1 MIRHICLSILFIA
14 LALPASTLN
23 AQLSDRE
30 LVMMMTQQ
38 DVLVWERAARTI
50 RDAES
55 EIRSANRILQQ
66 KQPGIMQT
74 QDDIRQMHS
83 RARESIANANQRIQA
98 SRQIQT
104 NLRQRY
110 AAKAG
115 GGSQAG
121 AAPVTTSYTLDMPQI
136 GYRAFIES
144 EPVHMMRDLWQAGI
158 LRIYNGGVWR
168 ILPDGTYR
176 NEERINEIITRT
188 IIQFDTGRFSFRPT
202 PEFEFTINAV
212 NDKPEVMFPDKTR
225 LIAETPTALIYHEII
240 PDGSDW
246 IIASR
251 AINLESSQI
260 IMSRIQRVKNEYL
273 LAEMNKPAPILENSE
288 EETDAPQEE
297 YELPGAAVVG
307 ARIQDDSG
315 FISRLAET
323 GTDYLVRVQPAVSPF
338 SLANRRATAIAQ
350 NLLVNEGKLKLT
362 DFTFLSAILEVA
374 DEKED
379 VIVTGAEAAAF
390 ILLPPRL
397 GVREDTY
404 MLMVRNLTN
413 RQDLDLGKLVLVH

>member
-1 MIRHICLSILFIA
+1 MIRHLCLTLLFLI
-14 LALPASTLN
+14 LALPASTLE

-30 LVMMMTQQ
+30 LVMMMSQQ
-38 DVLVWERAARTI
+38 DVLTWERAARTI

-74 QDDIRQMHS
+74 QDDIRHMHA
-83 RARESIANANQRIQA
+83 RARESITQANQRIQGA
-98 SRQIQT
+98 RRVQT
-104 NLRQRY
+104 DLRQRY
-110 AAKAG
+110 IAQSGRG
-115 GGSQAG
+115 GQAG
-121 AAPVTTSYTLDMPQI
+121 DTPAITTYTVDMPQI
-136 GYRAFIES
+136 GYRAFIER

-225 LIAETPTALIYHEII
+225 LIADTPTALLYHEII

-251 AINLESSQI
+251 AINLQTNRI
-260 IMSRIQRVKNEYL
+260 IMSRLQRVKNESL
-273 LAEMNKPAPILENSE
+273 LAEMNKPVPARENSE
-288 EETDAPQEE
+288 EEPDAPQPE
-297 YELPGAAVVG
+297 YDLPGAAVVG

-315 FISRLAET
+315 FINRLAET

-350 NLLVNEGKLKLT
+350 HILVNEGKLKLT
-362 DFTFLSAILEVA
+362 DFTFLSAILEIT

-379 VIVTGAEAAAF
+379 IIATGAEAAAF

-413 RQDLDLGKLVLVH
+413 RQDLDLGKMVLVH